1 VWSEPAGRFASAS
14 YHLGNG
20 YLRTQRPGKAVEAYR
35 RAVVIDPGLVNGHI
49 GLAAVLEA
57 HLAGAGR

>member
-1 VWSEPAGRFASAS
+1 
-14 YHLGNG
+14 
-20 YLRTQRPGKAVEAYR
+20 VEAYR

-49 GLAAVLEA
+49 GLAAVLGA